1 MMLRTK
7 VLLCNGSLSRTKIIW
22 FYPISMVENRYNSFS
37 DVWTKAYEKY
47 FGGDKRNV
55 IPMTESIAP
64 YEHYRNA
71 EANVGNI
78 VTIDIGGGTTDIV
91 LAKDGNVKNI
101 TSFHFAAD
109 SVFGDS
115 YISSRSS
122 GSINKLLEQYE
133 NTIKAVLED
142 NSLSD
147 LLEILEQHKKS
158 RISSNI
164 ASFYFS
170 LKDNNEIVAKRLSD
184 NVDFNNMLL
193 MDSKYKIVFIVF
205 YAAIIYHLAN
215 IMRAKSF
222 EMPRHIAFSGNGSKI
237 IRILT
242 SSDSTLEKFTKVIF
256 EKVYGEKYPADG
268 LTILQNV
275 NNPKEVTC
283 KGGLSNPIYQ
293 EYEDMTSMKMVY
305 KAVQDGGDAFVNGDT
320 YATIDENYINRT
332 VDEVKNFVNFVVDL
346 NREFSYKNN
355 FDSSEDSLEI
365 AKSECLRD
373 LVTFTKNGLD
383 IKRQEVS
390 DNDVIE
396 ETMFFYPLNGML
408 NALISAIFKKNN

>member
-1 MMLRTK
+1 
-7 VLLCNGSLSRTKIIW
+7 
-22 FYPISMVENRYNSFS
+22 MVENRYNSFS

-47 FGGDKRNV
+47 FGGDKRN
-55 IPMTESIAP
+55 ITPMTESVAP

-91 LAKDGNVKNI
+91 LAKDGNVNNI

-109 SVFGDS
+109 SIFGDP
-115 YISSRSS
+115 YISNRSS
-122 GSINKLLEQYE
+122 ATVNKLLEQYE
-133 NTIKAVLED
+133 SSIKAVLED

-158 RISSNI
+158 RNSSNI

-193 MDSKYKIVFIVF
+193 LDSNYKIVFIFF
-205 YAAIIYHLAN
+205 YAAIIYHLAL
-215 IMRAKSF
+215 IMKAKSL
-222 EMPRHIAFSGNGSKI
+222 EMPRHIAFSGNGSKV

-242 SSDSTLEKFTKVIF
+242 SSESTLEKFTRKIF
-256 EKVYGEKYPADG
+256 EKVYGKSYPSDG
-268 LTILQNV
+268 LTILQNEK
-275 NNPKEVTC
+275 NPKEVTC
-283 KGGLSNPIYQ
+283 KGGLSNPVYQ
-293 EYEDMTSMKMVY
+293 EYEDMTSMKMVF
-305 KAVQDGGDAFVNGDT
+305 KTVQDDGTAFVNGDT
-320 YATIDENYINRT
+320 YASVNEAYINRT
-332 VDEVKNFVNFVVDL
+332 VDEVKKFVNFVMDL
-346 NREFSYKNN
+346 NRDFSYKNN
-355 FDSSEDSLEI
+355 FDAAESSIEI
-365 AKSECLRD
+365 AKCECFRD
-373 LVTFTKNGLD
+373 LATFTKNGLD

-396 ETMFFYPLNGML
+396 ETLFFYPLNGML
-408 NALISAIFKKNN
+408 NALISAIYKKNN